1 MALPLLGIAAMI
13 GRAGIAAATRKFG
26 KKAVQEAVKKGAKP
40 RGATR
45 NKPAT
50 KAAPKKPATTKA
62 ASGKPRGATRV
73 KPAPKKPA
81 TRAASGAKKPRGA
94 TRTTGQAPRSQR
106 AGTAPKTT
114 RNRTGKVMA
123 GATAASVA
131 IPMASSVIKGGD
143 KPVRTVKTKGG
154 DYPVYKKSSD
164 KAASFRKAFATARKS
179 GKKTFTWDGR
189 KYNTKVK

>member
-26 KKAVQEAVKKGAKP
+26 KKAVQDAVKKGAKP

-45 NKPAT
+45 NKPAA
-50 KAAPKKPATTKA
+50 KAAPKKPAGT
-62 ASGKPRGATRV
+62 KPRGATRK
-73 KPAPKKPA
+73 KPAAAPKKPA

-94 TRTTGQAPRSQR
+94 TRTTGQAAASRR

-154 DYPVYKKSSD
+154 NYPVYAKKSD
-164 KAASFRKAFATARKS
+164 KAASFRKAFAAARKS

>member
-45 NKPAT
+45 NKPAP
-50 KAAPKKPATTKA
+50 KAAPKKPAGT
-62 ASGKPRGATRV
+62 KPRGATRK
-73 KPAPKKPA
+73 KPTAAKKPAAPKKPA
-81 TRAASGAKKPRGA
+81 TGAKKPRGA
-94 TRTTGQAPRSQR
+94 TRTTGQAPRSRR

-164 KAASFRKAFATARKS
+164 KAASFRKAFAAARKS

>member
-1 MALPLLGIAAMI
+1 MALPLVPIAAMI
-13 GRAGIAAATRKFG
+13 ARAGISAATKRFG

-45 NKPAT
+45 NKPAPKAT
-50 KAAPKKPATTKA
+50 AAKKPAAPKKTA
-62 ASGKPRGATRV
+62 AAK

-81 TRAASGAKKPRGA
+81 APKKPRGA
-94 TRTTGQAPRSQR
+94 TRSTGQAAASRR
-106 AGTAPKTT
+106 AGTKAAP
-114 RNRTGKVMA
+114 RTGRA
-123 GATAASVA
+123 GRAGVAAATVAVPMAASV
-131 IPMASSVIKGGD
+131 VKRGE

-154 DYPVYKKSSD
+154 DYPVYAKKSD
-164 KAASFRKAFATARKS
+164 KAASFRKAFAAARKS